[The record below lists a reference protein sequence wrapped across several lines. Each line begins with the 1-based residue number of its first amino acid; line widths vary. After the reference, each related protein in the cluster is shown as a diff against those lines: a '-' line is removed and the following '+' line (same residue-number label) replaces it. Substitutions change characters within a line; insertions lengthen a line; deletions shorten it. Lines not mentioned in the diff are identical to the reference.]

1 MFKTYSD
8 RTPMQRALAALL
20 IVLETL
26 MPALYTANAA
36 AQVNSAAI
44 NPDRSVAG
52 QRPVVN
58 VAANGVPIVQVSPP
72 SAAGVSNNR
81 FTDYNVGGK
90 GVILNNS
97 GANNQS
103 QLGGWIAGNPMLG
116 NSSAKTILNQVTGAT
131 PSNLAGFTEVAGNQA
146 NVIVANPNGIT
157 CDGCGFINA
166 PRATL
171 TTGTPQLGADGS
183 VLGFRV
189 QQGQINIEG
198 QGLTARNVDQVD
210 LISRSLRVNA
220 EIWAGKLNAVTGTGQ
235 VGYDNVQA
243 SAQGA
248 SDAAPGVS
256 LDVSQLGGMYADSI
270 RLIGTENGVGVNSA
284 GSITALT
291 GTLDIS
297 QAGDVRIVG
306 GNVQA
311 AGDLAIRSGQDI
323 SNAVVVYTPAKA
335 ELQAQGALQNTGVLS
350 SGKDLKGAVGSL
362 HNIGSIAAGADKNG
376 KIASPGD
383 VSIAAAG
390 SLQNSGQILAGNNLT
405 LAGGSVVLD
414 NGKLV
419 ANNQAAVTA
428 GAALDHRGGQI
439 HANDI
444 AISSAGKFDNT
455 KGIVES
461 RNLLTL
467 SASSIDNSGGSFAQT
482 ADADPAG
489 KAGPG
494 MVIKVVKK
502 DGGTG
507 TLINDQGSIAGN
519 GEIAIDVPAISNIG
533 GIVQAKKG
541 LTFNG
546 DRDVDN
552 TQGKLLAGD
561 SVNITTAGQ
570 LVNAGGMV
578 AGNQAVAVSAGS
590 GVANA
595 AGSIQ
600 ANSVQ
605 LNAPAVNNAGGRIIQ
620 TGSAD
625 QSMQLTGTFDNTG
638 GTFATNAANISLG
651 AASVINTQGE
661 ISHGGSGR
669 LEIAATGN
677 LDNTLGAVSTN
688 GGLALTA
695 SKLINTE
702 GKTTSIGNTQVAANS
717 ITNTNGTLAAANDLN
732 LNASGLLENQGG
744 KIQADKDMVVAAGSI
759 TNTTGVIYAAHNLT
773 TSVAGDVDNKHG
785 VLQADGLLT
794 SRIGGG
800 LDNQQGVVQGDS
812 LDLQAGS
819 IANGSGNIRQMGT
832 GTATIKVTGALDNA
846 HGNIQANGSDL
857 GVSAGSI
864 SNVGG
869 LIGHSGNGVLSIQS
883 VGAIENTGGRVL
895 AAGQLQLDAESLNN
909 GQQGLVQS
917 ASSATLTT
925 TGDIANNGG
934 TLSSGA
940 ALTVK
945 AGGNVNNAGG
955 NVEAG
960 GATII
965 SATDIDNAN
974 GRIASLGDS
983 GVSLDAAGT
992 LNNSSGLIGANGSA
1006 MIGAGTFN
1014 NANGT
1019 VTTQQDLSIKAGKFV
1034 NKNGVLN
1041 VGGAMALQI
1050 DDAFDNSGNTLS
1062 AHNGLIIRA
1071 KSIDNSAN
1079 SDGVAGRMVVSG
1091 NGPLTLEAVGSINNA
1106 GGFLGSNGDVTLK
1119 GDSINNTGGTAYSR
1133 QSLSITTAAHV
1144 DNTLGTL
1151 QADAELTARIGG
1163 VLGNQQGLMQASR
1176 MDVQAGGLD
1185 NSRGSL
1191 LQLGA
1196 GDSIVSV
1203 TGALN
1208 NAQGEIV
1215 SNGRTLSMAGGG
1227 IDNSAGVISHAG
1239 DGKLAI
1245 ASSGA
1250 INNDAGRIVTAG
1262 GLTIDT
1268 QSVSNNVQGGKTG
1281 LIQSGTAAVIT
1292 AGGEVN
1298 NAGGSIV
1305 SGAALTVQA
1314 QGDIKNASGILQA
1327 ANALTLQGANV
1338 DNSTGR
1344 AVSLDTS
1351 GVTVGAVSL
1360 VNNNAGYIGGNGNV
1374 AVSAGSAN
1382 NAAGTVYAR
1391 QALAINTA
1399 AQVDNS
1405 QGTLQADAELTANI
1419 GGTLDNRQG
1428 LVQASR
1434 MDLQGGSL
1442 DNGNGQVLQLGS
1454 SNGSISMQGALSNAQ
1469 GIISSAAGSL
1479 NVAAGSIGNRS
1490 GSINGGGAMAL
1501 HAQGDIDNRGGSIQ
1515 AAKALSLQATNI
1527 DNTGGSVASLDGSGM
1542 TVKTVSQLTNDA
1554 GAIGGNGAVAVD
1566 AGTVSNNQG
1575 KISGVTDVRIAADTV
1590 INNNGVLV
1598 AGNAL
1603 AAQITGALDNAGGTI
1618 QAVKIGVTA
1627 GNLNNS
1633 AGKLL
1638 ATGSDPLAVT
1648 LTGDVDNTN
1657 GFIGG
1662 NGDVALAANNIDNT
1676 GGTVYAKQAMTV
1688 TGANRLDNKQGILQ
1702 ADAGLTMRVGGA
1714 IGNRQGLLQADR
1726 IDMQAG
1732 SLDNSTG
1739 QVLQL
1744 GSGDN
1749 VVKIG
1754 GALNNAQGVISS
1766 NGSNL
1771 TIAAGDIDNST
1782 GSISHAGN
1790 GKLGITASGAI
1801 TNNGGTI
1808 LTAGELAANAQ
1819 NVSND
1824 LQGGKSGQIQA
1835 DGSAAISASGSISND
1850 GGNIVGSAALTV
1862 QAQGQLSNR
1871 GGAIEAANAL
1881 TLQGVNI
1888 DNTGGSA
1895 KSLDDS
1901 GVKIYAVNGLTND
1914 QGTIGSNG
1922 AVAIAAESVSNNQGR
1937 ISGVTNVDV
1946 AVNTLH
1952 NDNGHLVAGG
1962 ALTVQADGALSNA
1975 AGTIQAAQTGV
1986 TVDSLDNTGGK
1997 VVATGNSPLAISIS
2011 GDAVNNRGF
2020 IGGNGDINLAANNV
2034 ANVGGTIY
2042 AAQSLGI
2049 DAHKLDNSA
2058 GTLQADEKFTAN
2070 LTEELINKQGMIQA
2084 DRLAIQAPG
2093 LDNTAGKI
2101 LQLGTD
2107 DTSLVFDGALKN
2119 AQGTIAFNGRDLKL
2133 AGSSID
2139 NSAGTISHA
2148 GNGKLDINSNAA
2160 VTNDGGK
2167 ILTAGA
2173 LAIEAQHVSNGL
2185 QGGKAGLIQAGG
2197 SAAVS
2202 VSENFSND
2210 GGSIASGAA
2219 LAVQVQG
2226 DLSNRGGSI
2235 EAANALVLQGT
2246 NIDNTSGRAVSLDNS
2261 GVTVQAVG
2269 NLTNDLGAIRGNG
2282 AAVINAGSISNT
2294 QGSITGIDNVDVI
2307 AANIGNSGGA
2317 IESRKRLTIDTGANG
2332 YLSNT
2337 QHGVLQGAQLSLNAP
2352 NFTNAGGSLIQTG
2365 TSDTTL
2371 KFNGTL
2377 NNSGGVI
2384 ATNGNNLTINTQDIN
2399 NDSGLIKL
2407 GGTNTLTLSLPGSI
2421 SNNGGTVSSNGN
2433 AVVGA
2438 TTISNAAQGRIEAAG
2453 TLAVAANTSLNNNGG
2468 TLQSNGALTVNAPVM
2483 NNVGGRVYS
2492 NSRLTLGVPG
2502 FDNTGGTVSADQLSF
2517 APMSSVKNAGGS
2529 IIQSG
2534 DGDLNF
2540 VVSQDVNNVGGTIAA
2555 NGNLAIGGSSV
2566 NNAGGTLRA
2575 SSGMLTVS
2583 TGGALN
2589 NEYGVMAAGGA
2600 LQAGAASID
2609 NQGGTI
2615 TSNQQISLASGGSIN
2630 NNSGT
2635 IAASGDAT
2643 LSGTSLA
2650 NRGGVAASVSGTLAL
2665 NTPSGIDNTGGRLE
2679 SGRDLA
2685 LNFSNLVNTQ
2695 GTITGNN
2702 ISIDTQ
2708 GNTFDTSGGKIA
2720 ARGTLNIKSGQLS
2733 NIGGLLQAAGTLA
2746 VDTNGQALVNTQSG
2760 ASSGIVGLGAVT
2772 LKTGNLNNQG
2782 GYIGAQG
2789 ALQVTASGSVNNS
2802 GGGILGKGQVSIS
2815 ATGLDNSNGQLQG
2828 NGDVTLALSGGTLN
2842 NNGGLV
2848 RAGGALT
2855 VNAGSIANTNTA
2867 GSNQGTEGTSVTL
2880 NAYSVDNTNGAMHA
2894 DNLLTINGASLNNT
2908 NGAISSAGALTDNAT
2923 TINNTGGTLIAAQ
2936 SLAMNS
2942 AMVAGSGQYLSNG
2955 DLAFNYAG
2963 DYNNTSRLVAA
2974 GSMTFAS
2981 GGTITNSGQIGANNT
2996 LNLSA
3001 ANLNNLAGG
3010 EISAGTTNITV
3021 AGTLNNQGLID
3032 GTNTDIH
3039 AGTLNNSNR
3048 IYGTRLTVNG
3058 GNINNSGAAVMASRG
3073 DMTVNTGGLNNSG
3086 GATLLSIG
3094 NMTLGGGSVV
3104 NGSSLIEAHGNLT
3117 VTAANLVNRNDTITV
3132 TTQNLGSQHI
3142 VQYKPVGST
3151 TPLDASAVGFNGYDN
3166 GRLVLDSA
3174 IYPIAHYGATLYAR
3188 AVSTSC
3194 SDGGC
3199 DTTINYGSSSPVWAL
3214 FGVTPPPAPP
3224 ADPYAGQFADSCDGD
3239 HPGPAC
3245 GAYLAALSA
3254 WKADVLDRSYQLD
3267 QKIQAFNGDLSNRM
3281 VEDWYVIDA
3290 TRTTTQTSVQN
3301 SNPGHIRVG
3310 GDLTLA
3316 GGPVINDKSQI
3327 IVGGGIGGSAA
3338 GNVLNI
3344 DAKAEKTIADVG
3356 TQQLTEL
3363 VSCGWFG
3370 DDHCRDWRTP
3380 VPYSFSQPI
3389 TLDGQAVESQ
3399 PLVYQQHT
3407 NPVATK
3413 QADALKVI
3421 SVNQTA
3427 SGAADA
3433 AGNVDNRQSAAGA
3446 TGVSGVAS
3454 ASGSNVHTDGSNA
3467 GGTNVAN
3474 VQGQT
3479 GGNGVAAASAGA
3491 ANTVVGNSTTGVGG
3505 TAQTDAIGS
3514 AGAAATNAVAGN
3526 TGAGV
3531 ASAPAQTGNAN
3542 ATGSTVTGNAQT
3554 DAVNGAAGAAS
3565 NTIAPPAANSGPAAV
3580 TASAQAVA
3588 VGNAPANQA
3597 DSVAKST
3604 VGINGAPAANYTIRT
3619 STPNVALP
3627 TSALYLTRTEPGIGY
3642 LVETDPRFTQYQS
3655 WLSSDFML
3663 QQLNNDPAKTLK
3675 RLGDG
3680 FYEQKLVADQIML
3693 ATGFRFVG
3701 DYSSNEE
3708 QYRALMESGVA
3719 FGQKYQLTVGMAL
3732 TAEQMQQLT
3741 GDIVWLVK
3749 KDVTLA
3755 DGSVQSVLVP
3765 QVYLRVKDGDIQG
3778 DGTLVSAREIKLDVA
3793 GDLNNNAL
3801 IASRGL
3807 AQITADN
3814 INNTDGGRIRAATVD
3829 LAARSDLNNLSGTI
3843 AGNAVSLSAGR
3854 DIAIRT
3860 VTIDSTGLNTS
3871 RTDLAQAA
3879 GVSGQTIAMTA
3890 GRDLT
3895 IAGAQIDAT
3904 NDALL
3909 TANRKLTIDTVQ
3921 AKTGLDIAVSGHIKE
3936 ETVTNV
3942 GSRINAGGNL
3952 AIASGLAQDGDL
3964 TVRGSTLSAGSAL
3977 ALAGTNVKV
3986 EAAVDS
3992 RSVDMFTQLKHGS
4005 NSINEH
4011 TESAVASQ
4019 LTSGGNLTV
4028 AARGSTDIDGNAVA
4042 GSGNLTLKGAQLNST
4057 TGVITLAANNDV
4069 SLIEQK
4075 LVQSR
4080 HDESVYRG
4088 GTLVSK
4094 VSSDGMNDVQ
4104 RTQSVATT
4112 VSGDSVTIGAGHDI
4126 VARGA
4131 TVVGTNDVALLAK
4144 NDITI
4149 TTAQDASSS
4158 AHSYQESTSG
4168 LFSNGGASITLGK
4181 QQQEQMQ
4188 TGQGVTNTGSQI
4200 ASLNGNVTMAAGRN
4214 YTQTGSQVLAL
4225 AGDIGIA
4232 AQKVDINA
4240 ATDSSGSSAQDKS
4253 RGSGLTL
4260 GVSSP
4265 IVSAVQTVGQMAN
4278 AAGSTSDPRM
4288 KALAAVTSALAV
4300 KNATDALGTASAGN
4314 PAGVSLSIS
4323 LGASKSES
4331 SQVQNSTTA
4340 IGSTVAAGN
4349 NISITANGA
4358 GADSNL
4364 TVTGSRVSAGNNATL
4379 EAEGD
4384 ILLQAAQS
4392 TASQH
4397 SSNSSAG
4404 GSIGLSVGAQ
4414 TGVTLAANAARGH
4427 ADGDDVSWT
4436 KTRVEAGNGV
4446 TLASGGD
4453 AALKGAV
4460 VAGKTVQADI
4470 GGNLSIESLQDTS
4483 TYTSRQQSLGGSLT
4497 IGPSP
4502 GASINAS
4509 KGNVD
4514 GTYASVA
4521 EQSGIKAGDGGYQ
4534 IAVAGNADLKAG
4546 VIASSDKAISEG
4558 KNGFNA
4564 GGTVTQSDLVNHATY
4579 SATSSGIGLGV
4590 GSSLGASAG
4599 IGSANGN
4606 QSSATKAGIGVSTSK
4621 DTTAAI
4627 KPIFDANKVQADV
4640 NAQMQITQAFS
4651 QQAPKAVANLA
4662 GRQAQDLKAQADEA
4676 AKTGDEQKAKE
4687 LRAEAAKWEE
4697 GGAYRVALHTAA
4709 GALSGGVGGA
4719 AGALTTASAA
4729 PLLGDLQSA
4738 TQKALQDAG
4747 LDAGTAKAVAQG
4759 VAGLTAAGIG
4769 AAAGGAQGAGM
4780 AVAVDI
4786 NNRQLHP
4793 DEKAR
4798 IKQLAGS
4805 DQVKEARLAAAAC
4818 ALVRCSAEFPVGS
4831 AEYQQMKALED
4842 LGNSS
4847 TFATERQLL
4856 SQQTDTVGSRDKV
4869 TYPLFQYGVA
4879 NSLLDGAKRVDN
4891 TYQITT
4897 RVAGGLQA
4905 VGGATTAVTGAGIT
4919 ATGAV
4924 TCPETGVGC
4933 LAAAGGAVVTGY
4945 GIDQSKSG
4953 VDTMITGQQQPTLG
4967 GQLIQQM
4974 LGVSPGTAELMYGL
4988 AGLTPAAVEVVLA
5001 NKAVNAQ
5008 VAANAAA
5015 RNVSTTSSTAL
5026 PEGYAPLKSVG
5037 AAANDTGGLPAGF
5050 RRVVNQVTGDVQVLG
5065 SDGRIYN
5072 EVPQGSK
5079 DVLVPVA
5086 KGSPVDYDHIIGADY
5101 TKTGKPTGGH
5111 TLLNGDVKIVAGTES
5126 TPDATGVYEATI
5138 QVPDPKNPGQWITKT
5153 SNESTNTMFPKT
5165 WDEARIKAEVDAAW
5179 NSPSKIVI
5187 GEKWTSVTPSGV
5199 KVEGYISPRATV
5211 YPIYQIPKKP

>member
-26 MPALYTANAA
+26 MPVLYAA
-36 AQVNSAAI
+36 KATAQVNPAVI
-44 NPDRSVAG
+44 NPDRSVTG
-52 QRPVVN
+52 QRPVVS
-58 VAANGVPIVQVSPP
+58 VAANGVPIVQISPP

-97 GANNQS
+97 GANNQT

-131 PSNLAGFTEVAGNQA
+131 PSSLAGFTEVAGNQA

-198 QGLTARNVDQVD
+198 QGLAARNVDQVD

-220 EIWAGKLNAVTGTGQ
+220 EIWAGRLNAVTGTGQ
-235 VGYDNVQA
+235 VDYESGQA
-243 SAQGA
+243 SGQATSQGA
-248 SDAAPGVS
+248 TDAAPGVS

-284 GSITALT
+284 GSIAALT
-291 GTLDIS
+291 GTLDIN

-323 SNAVVVYTPAKA
+323 SNTGVVYTPGKA
-335 ELQAQGALQNTGVLS
+335 ELQARGALQNTGVLS
-350 SGKDLKGAVGSL
+350 SGKDLKGMVGSL
-362 HNIGSIAAGADKNG
+362 HNTGSIAAGADKSG

-383 VSIAAAG
+383 VSITAID
-390 SLQNSGQILAGNNLT
+390 SLQNGGQILAGNNLT
-405 LAGGSVVLD
+405 LVGGSVVLD

-439 HANDI
+439 HASDI

-455 KGIVES
+455 NGVVES
-461 RNLLTL
+461 RNL
-467 SASSIDNSGGSFAQT
+467 
-482 ADADPAG
+482 
-489 KAGPG
+489 
-494 MVIKVVKK
+494 
-502 DGGTG
+502 
-507 TLINDQGSIAGN
+507 
-519 GEIAIDVPAISNIG
+519 
-533 GIVQAKKG
+533 

-570 LVNAGGMV
+570 LVNAGGTV
-578 AGNQAVAVSAGS
+578 AGNQGVAVSAGG

-605 LNAPAVNNAGGRIIQ
+605 LNAPAVNNAGGRIVQ

-625 QSMQLTGTFDNTG
+625 QSMQLAGTFDNTG

-677 LDNTLGAVSTN
+677 LDNTRGAVSTN
-688 GGLALTA
+688 GGLALIA
-695 SKLINTE
+695 SNLINTE

-717 ITNTNGTLAAANDLN
+717 ITNANGTLAAANDLN
-732 LNASGLLENQGG
+732 LNASGLLDNQGG
-744 KIQADKDMVVAAGSI
+744 KIQADKDMTVAAGSI
-759 TNTTGVIYAAHNLT
+759 TNTTGVIYAAHNMT
-773 TSVAGDVDNKHG
+773 TSVAADVDNKHG

-800 LDNQQGVVQGDS
+800 LDNQQGVVQGGS

-819 IANGSGNIRQMGT
+819 IANGSGNIQQT
-832 GTATIKVTGALDNA
+832 GASTATIKVAGALDNA
-846 HGNIQANGSDL
+846 YGSIQANGSDL

-869 LIGHSGNGVLSIQS
+869 LIGHSGNGTLSIQS
-883 VGAIENTGGRVL
+883 GGAIDNTGGKML
-895 AAGQLQLDAESLNN
+895 ASGRLQLDAESLNN

-925 TGDIANNGG
+925 AGDIANNSG

-945 AGGNVNNAGG
+945 AGGNINNAGG

-960 GATII
+960 GAAAI
-965 SATDIDNAN
+965 SATNIDNGN
-974 GRIASLGDS
+974 GRIASLGTSD
-983 GVSLDAAGT
+983 VSLDAVGT
-992 LNNSSGLIGANGSA
+992 LNNSNGLIGANGSA
-1006 MIGAGTFN
+1006 TIGAGNFN

-1062 AHNGLIIRA
+1062 ARNGLTIRA
-1071 KSIDNSAN
+1071 KSIDNSVN

-1091 NGPLTLEAVGSINNA
+1091 NGSLKLEAVGGINNT
-1106 GGFLGSNGDVTLK
+1106 GGFLGSNGDVALK
-1119 GDSINNTGGTAYSR
+1119 GDSINNNGGTAYSR
-1133 QSLSITTAAHV
+1133 QSLAITTAAHV

-1151 QADAELTARIGG
+1151 QADADLTARIGG

-1176 MDVQAGGLD
+1176 MDVQAGSLD
-1185 NSRGSL
+1185 NSKGSV

-1196 GDSIVSV
+1196 GDNIVSV

-1215 SNGRTLSMAGGG
+1215 SNGSTLSIAGGSIG
-1227 IDNSAGVISHAG
+1227 NSAGVISHAG
-1239 DGKLAI
+1239 DGRLAI

-1250 INNDAGRIVTAG
+1250 INNDSGRIVTASE
-1262 GLTIDT
+1262 LKIDT
-1268 QSVSNNVQGGKTG
+1268 QSISNNVQGGKAG
-1281 LIQSGTAAVIT
+1281 LIQSGTAAAIT

-1305 SGAALTVQA
+1305 SGAALAVQA
-1314 QGDIKNASGILQA
+1314 KGDIKNGGGILQA

-1351 GVTVGAVSL
+1351 GVTVGAANL
-1360 VNNNAGYIGGNGNV
+1360 LNNNTGYIGGNGNV
-1374 AVSAGSAN
+1374 AISADSAN
-1382 NAAGTVYAR
+1382 NVAGIVYAR
-1391 QALAINTA
+1391 QALSIASA
-1399 AQVDNS
+1399 GQVDNS
-1405 QGTLQADAELTANI
+1405 QGTLQADADLTANV
-1419 GGTLDNRQG
+1419 GGTLGNRQG
-1428 LVQASR
+1428 LIQASR

-1442 DNGNGQVLQLGS
+1442 DNGTGQVLQLGS
-1454 SNGSISMQGALSNAQ
+1454 GDGSISMQDALSNAQ
-1469 GIISSAAGSL
+1469 GIISSAAGNL
-1479 NVAAGSIGNRS
+1479 NVAAGSIDNRG

-1501 HAQGDIDNRGGSIQ
+1501 LAQGDIDNRGGSIQ
-1515 AAKALSLQATNI
+1515 AAKALALQAANI
-1527 DNTGGSVASLDGSGM
+1527 DNTGGSAASLDGSGV
-1542 TVKTVSQLTNDA
+1542 TVKAVSQLTNDA
-1554 GAIGGNGAVAVD
+1554 GAIGGNGAVAID

-1575 KISGVTDVRIAADTV
+1575 KISGVTDVRISADTV
-1590 INNNGVLV
+1590 INNNGALV

-1603 AAQITGALDNAGGTI
+1603 DANVTGALDNANGTI
-1618 QAVKIGVTA
+1618 QAVKIGATA
-1627 GNLNNS
+1627 GSVNNS

-1638 ATGSDPLAVT
+1638 ATGGDPLAVT
-1648 LTGDVDNTN
+1648 VTGDVDNTN

-1662 NGDVALAANNIDNT
+1662 NGDVTLAANNINNT
-1676 GGTVYAKQAMTV
+1676 SGTVYAKQALNV
-1688 TGANRLDNKQGILQ
+1688 TSADRLDNTQGILQ
-1702 ADAGLTMRVGGA
+1702 ADAGLTIRVGGA
-1714 IGNRQGLLQADR
+1714 VGNRQGLLQADR

-1739 QVLQL
+1739 HVLQL

-1790 GKLGITASGAI
+1790 GKLGITSSGAI

-1808 LTAGELAANAQ
+1808 LTAGELAVDAQ

-1835 DGSAAISASGSISND
+1835 DGSAAISASGNISND
-1850 GGNIVGSAALTV
+1850 GGNIVGSAALAL

-1881 TLQGVNI
+1881 TLQGANI

-1901 GVKIYAVNGLTND
+1901 GVKIYVVSGLIND
-1914 QGTIGSNG
+1914 QGSIGGNG
-1922 AVAIAAESVSNNQGR
+1922 AVAIAAKSVSNNQGR

-1952 NDNGHLVAGG
+1952 NDNGRLVAGD

-1975 AGTIQAAQTGV
+1975 AGTMQAAQTGV
-1986 TVDSLDNTGGK
+1986 TAGSLDNTGGK
-1997 VVATGNSPLAISIS
+1997 VVATGSSPLAISIS
-2011 GDAVNNRGF
+2011 GDAVNNGGF

-2034 ANVGGTIY
+2034 ANIGGTIY
-2042 AAQSLGI
+2042 AAQSLGVNT
-2049 DAHKLDNSA
+2049 HKLDNSA

-2119 AQGTIAFNGRDLKL
+2119 AQGTIAVNGRDLKL

-2139 NSAGTISHA
+2139 NSAGAISHA
-2148 GNGKLDINSNAA
+2148 GNGKLEVNSNAA

-2173 LAIEAQHVSNGL
+2173 LAIDAQHVSNSL

-2219 LAVQVQG
+2219 LAVQAQG

-2246 NIDNTSGRAVSLDNS
+2246 NIDNTSGRAISLDNS
-2261 GVTVQAVG
+2261 GVTVQAIG
-2269 NLTNDLGAIRGNG
+2269 NLTNDLGAIGGNG

-2337 QHGVLQGAQLSLNAP
+2337 QHGVLQGEQLSLNAP

-2365 TSDTTL
+2365 TSDTAL
-2371 KFNGTL
+2371 QFNGTL

-2384 ATNGNNLTINTQDIN
+2384 ATNGNNLTINTQGIN

-2421 SNNGGTVSSNGN
+2421 SNNGGTISSNGN
-2433 AVVGA
+2433 AIVGA

-2453 TLAVAANTSLNNNGG
+2453 TLAVTADASLNNNGG
-2468 TLQSNGALTVNAPVM
+2468 TVQSNGALTLTAPAM
-2483 NNVGGRVYS
+2483 SNVGGRVYS

-2502 FDNTGGTVSADQLSF
+2502 FDNTGGTVSADKLSF

-2534 DGDLNF
+2534 AGDLNF
-2540 VVSQDVNNVGGTIAA
+2540 VVSQDVNNVGGIIAA
-2555 NGNLAIGGSSV
+2555 NGNLMIGGSSV

-2575 SSGMLTVS
+2575 SSGTLTVS

-2589 NEYGVMAAGGA
+2589 NEYGVMAAGSA

-2615 TSNQQISLASGGSIN
+2615 TSNQQLSLASGGGIN

-2665 NTPSGIDNTGGRLE
+2665 NTPGGIDNTGGRLE

-2708 GNTFDTSGGKIA
+2708 GNTFDTSSGKIA
-2720 ARGTLNIKSGQLS
+2720 ARGALNIRSGQLN

-2746 VDTNGQALVNTQSG
+2746 VDTNGQALVNSQSG
-2760 ASSGIVGLGAVT
+2760 ASGGIVGLGAVA
-2772 LKTGNLNNQG
+2772 LKTGSLNNQG

-2802 GGGILGKGQVSIS
+2802 GGGILGKGQVSIG
-2815 ATGLDNSNGQLQG
+2815 ATSLDNSNGQLQG

-2867 GSNQGTEGTSVTL
+2867 GSNQGVEGTSVTL
-2880 NAYSVDNTNGAMHA
+2880 NVSSVDNTNGAMHA

-2908 NGAISSAGALTDNAT
+2908 NGAISSAGTLTDNAT

-2942 AMVAGSGQYLSNG
+2942 ATVVGSGQYLSNG

-3073 DMTVNTGGLNNSG
+3073 DMTVNAGGLNNSD

-3117 VTAANLVNRNDTITV
+3117 VTAASLVNRNDTITV
-3132 TTQNLGSQHI
+3132 TTQNLGSQHV

-3188 AVSTSC
+3188 AVYTSC

-3199 DTTINYGSSSPVWAL
+3199 DTTITYSNTSPVWAL
-3214 FGVTPPPAPP
+3214 FGVTPPSAPP

-3245 GAYLAALSA
+3245 SAYLAALSA

-3267 QKIQAFNGDLSNRM
+3267 QKIQVFNGDLSNRM

-3290 TRTTTQTSVQN
+3290 TRTTTQTAVQN
-3301 SNPGHIRVG
+3301 SNPAHIRVG

-3327 IVGGGIGGSAA
+3327 IVGGSIGGSAA

-3356 TQQLTEL
+3356 TQQLTE
-3363 VSCGWFG
+3363 VVACGW
-3370 DDHCRDWRTP
+3370 DDHCRDWHTP

-3389 TLDGQAVESQ
+3389 ILDGQAVESQ

-3433 AGNVDNRQSAAGA
+3433 AGNVGNRQSAGGA

-3454 ASGSNVHTDGSNA
+3454 VGGANVHTDGSNA

-3479 GGNGVAAASAGA
+3479 GGNGVAAVSAGA
-3491 ANTVVGNSTTGVGG
+3491 ANAVVGNATTGVGG

-3526 TGAGV
+3526 TGIGV
-3531 ASAPAQTGNAN
+3531 ASAPVQTGNAN

-3554 DAVNGAAGAAS
+3554 DAVNGAAGAAA

-3588 VGNAPANQA
+3588 VGNASANQA
-3597 DSVAKST
+3597 DSVAKGT

-3619 STPNVALP
+3619 STPNVVLP

-3778 DGTLVSAREIKLDVA
+3778 DGTLVSAREIKLNVA

-3895 IAGAQIDAT
+3895 IAGAQIDAAG
-3904 NDALL
+3904 DALL
-3909 TANRKLTIDTVQ
+3909 TANRKLAIDTVQ

-3952 AIASGLAQDGDL
+3952 TIASGLAQDGDL
-3964 TVRGSTLSAGSAL
+3964 TVRGSTLSAGNAL

-4042 GSGNLTLKGAQLNST
+4042 GSGDLTLKGAQLTST
-4057 TGVITLAANNDV
+4057 TGAITLAANNDV
-4069 SLIEQK
+4069 NLVEQK

-4094 VSSDGMNDVQ
+4094 VSSDGMNNVQ
-4104 RTQSVATT
+4104 RTESVATT
-4112 VSGDSVTIGAGHDI
+4112 VSGESVTIGAGHDI
-4126 VARGA
+4126 LARGA

-4158 AHSYQESTSG
+4158 AHSHQESTSG

-4200 ASLNGNVTMAAGRN
+4200 ASLNGNVNMDAGRN

-4232 AQKVDINA
+4232 AQKVDVNA

-4260 GVSSP
+4260 GVASP
-4265 IVSAVQTVGQMAN
+4265 IISAAQTVGQMAS
-4278 AAGSTSDPRM
+4278 AAGNTSDPRM

-4300 KNATDALGTASAGN
+4300 KNAADAMGTASAGN

-4331 SQVQNSTTA
+4331 SQVQSSTTA
-4340 IGSTVAAGN
+4340 VGSTVAAGN
-4349 NISITANGA
+4349 DINITAKGA
-4358 GADSNL
+4358 GTDSNL

-4379 EAEGD
+4379 KAEGD

-4427 ADGDDVSWT
+4427 ADGDDVSWIN
-4436 KTRVEAGNGV
+4436 TRVEVGNGV

-4483 TYTSRQQSLGGSLT
+4483 TYTSRQQSFGGSLT

-4534 IAVAGNADLKAG
+4534 ITVAGNADLKAG

-4558 KNGFNA
+4558 KNDFNA

-4579 SATSSGIGLGV
+4579 SAASSGIGLGV

-4599 IGSANGN
+4599 IGNVSGN
-4606 QSSATKAGIGVSTSK
+4606 QSTVTKAGIGVSTSK

-4627 KPIFDANKVQADV
+4627 KPIFDADKVQADV

-4651 QQAPKAVANLA
+4651 QQAPKAVASLA
-4662 GRQAQDLKAQADEA
+4662 GKQAQDLKAQADEA
-4676 AKTGDEQKAKE
+4676 AKAGDEQKAKE
-4687 LRAEAAKWEE
+4687 LRVEAAKWDE

-4769 AAAGGAQGAGM
+4769 AAAGGSQGAGM
-4780 AVAVDI
+4780 AMAVDV
-4786 NNRQLHP
+4786 NNRQLHMTNYDRLKEKCRGSSSTECQTINRMAGVQSGTP
-4793 DEKAR
+4793 IEDPNIPASKVVANYDANGKVVSYVLIDRNTNQPTMIMEPLEYAVYRDAPPGTQALMQLSPQYALDFASAGLYASAGDSSRAMEHTVAGVTSRDYMRDVAMGVVGAAVAAVTVARPPLVVNPAMLDE
-4798 IKQLAGS
+4798 
-4805 DQVKEARLAAAAC
+4805 LAANGVKFTPQNVIATGKNANGQVVFLETGNTKSGL
-4818 ALVRCSAEFPVGS
+4818 AHIIEEHGSQFAQMGISEAEIPSVV
-4831 AEYQQMKALED
+4831 MKAV
-4842 LGNSS
+4842 
-4847 TFATERQLL
+4847 TEGKLIGYQGSGTGRPIYEITINGQP
-4856 SQQTDTVGSRDKV
+4856 QRIAVTVGS
-4869 TYPLFQYGVA
+4869 
-4879 NSLLDGAKRVDN
+4879 N
-4891 TYQITT
+4891 
-4897 RVAGGLQA
+4897 
-4905 VGGATTAVTGAGIT
+4905 
-4919 ATGAV
+4919 
-4924 TCPETGVGC
+4924 
-4933 LAAAGGAVVTGY
+4933 GY
-4945 GIDQSKSG
+4945 I
-4953 VDTMITGQQQPTLG
+4953 
-4967 GQLIQQM
+4967 
-4974 LGVSPGTAELMYGL
+4974 
-4988 AGLTPAAVEVVLA
+4988 
-5001 NKAVNAQ
+5001 
-5008 VAANAAA
+5008 
-5015 RNVSTTSSTAL
+5015 
-5026 PEGYAPLKSVG
+5026 VG
-5037 AAANDTGGLPAGF
+5037 ANP
-5050 RRVVNQVTGDVQVLG
+5050 
-5065 SDGRIYN
+5065 
-5072 EVPQGSK
+5072 
-5079 DVLVPVA
+5079 
-5086 KGSPVDYDHIIGADY
+5086 KGS
-5101 TKTGKPTGGH
+5101 GK
-5111 TLLNGDVKIVAGTES
+5111 
-5126 TPDATGVYEATI
+5126 
-5138 QVPDPKNPGQWITKT
+5138 
-5153 SNESTNTMFPKT
+5153 
-5165 WDEARIKAEVDAAW
+5165 
-5179 NSPSKIVI
+5179 
-5187 GEKWTSVTPSGV
+5187 
-5199 KVEGYISPRATV
+5199 
-5211 YPIYQIPKKP
+5211 